1 MLVFA
6 SVCSNAVQLL
16 VSSQGHIQKVTAA
29 IVKSVLVEVVTNFA
43 GWSVCEQS
51 VHGHTGPG
59 AIFFLP
65 AVRIPAEIPLYSNPN
80 IIIEVVWQVLVNNRN
95 FAMGKL
101 DGNRV
106 VLRWSFKLDLEHY
119 LLLLPLF
126 SLPSA
131 CLRAERS
138 FLRRASSS
146 GIKPARPAPI
156 GKT

>member
-1 MLVFA
+1 MFVFA
-6 SVCSNAVQLL
+6 SESANAVQLL

-65 AVRIPAEIPLYSNPN
+65 AVRIPAKIPFYSNPN
-80 IIIEVVWQVLVNNRN
+80 IIIEVVWQVLSNNRN
-95 FAMGKL
+95 FVL
-101 DGNRV
+101 SQVNRYRV
-106 VLRWSFKLDLEHY
+106 VLCRCFKSDLEHY
-119 LLLLPLF
+119 LSLVPLF
-126 SLPSA
+126 SFPSA

-138 FLRRASSS
+138 FLRRASSR